1 MKTNDRITRPFPP
14 RTTPIRSVS
23 ALFGSGGADRA
34 ESPSAGSSPGPGE
47 AWNEVVAR
55 SVELGYRV
63 IDDYVRQGERMA
75 RAMSDRGASPQD
87 MLGGDPQELA
97 RRMTQY
103 AMDFTGLWF
112 QMIQSASAGFP
123 AGAAGPFANF
133 GFPPAPL
140 WPTAP
145 PAREPAQAAQ
155 DAPAAASP
163 TTTPVQMLRA
173 RVAIDSTLPVEVS
186 LDLRPE
192 AGARP
197 MSLQSLRAADAA
209 KPRLSDVSI
218 SRAGA
223 DEPYVLRV
231 RVPAGQPAGVY
242 NGLIVEEESGLPV
255 GTVSLKVPSE

>member
-1 MKTNDRITRPFPP
+1 MKTNDRITRPFAP
-14 RTTPIRSVS
+14 RTTPIRSVY

-34 ESPSAGSSPGPGE
+34 DSPSGPGE
-47 AWNEVVAR
+47 AWNEVVSR

-103 AMDFTGLWF
+103 AMDFAGLWF

-123 AGAAGPFANF
+123 SGMAGPFANL
-133 GFPPAPL
+133 GFPPAPA
-140 WPTAP
+140 WTTPTPTAP
-145 PAREPAQAAQ
+145 PAREPAYAARGV
-155 DAPAAASP
+155 PADASP
-163 TTTPVQMLRA
+163 TTPGRMLRM
-173 RVAIDSTLPVEVS
+173 RVAIESTLPVEVS
-186 LDLRPE
+186 VDLRQE

-209 KPRLSDVSI
+209 KPRLSEVSI
-218 SRAGA
+218 SRASA
-223 DEPYVLRV
+223 EEPYVLRV

-242 NGLIVEEESGLPV
+242 NGVVVEEESGLPV
-255 GTVSLKVPSE
+255 GTVSLRVPAE